1 MTQEDGQVFQ
11 RHFLRNGLPPVAIA
25 YRYGV
30 NGKQLEAR
38 ERTGDVKRAAANLP
52 SAVARGD
59 IATALRQR
67 IEMENYVAKSGADHH
82 DRRGDS
88 WSALIVTAVP
98 LFWSEDKIKH
108 QAQNKRDE

>member
-82 DRRGDS
+82 DRPPR
-88 WSALIVTAVP
+88 
-98 LFWSEDKIKH
+98 
-108 QAQNKRDE
+108 R